1 MLQSSSILQH
11 LVLAM
16 ILHPEVMHKAQ
27 AEIDAVVGRE
37 RVPTS
42 DDYDQLPYIRA
53 TIKEVMRWRPPF
65 PLGV

>member
-1 MLQSSSILQH
+1 
-11 LVLAM
+11 M

-27 AEIDAVVGRE
+27 TEIDAVVGRE